1 MLTEMNVSRRDFLK
15 GGGMAAGGLLATSSL
30 PALADKPSVFPN
42 RGEFERLSLQ
52 FFEIEAGATKPF
64 TLLHISDTHLTA
76 AYPDDIPRAVRRA
89 PGRTR
94 TFGGRQEEALRDSIA
109 WAKKHVDYLVHTGD
123 IMDCHSRANFD
134 LVRKYFGEADSMM
147 FGCIGN
153 HEYSDGMNDGKHSEE
168 DKKAAFDQMAAAFP
182 FDVRFT
188 SNVVNGVN
196 FVCLD
201 NAHGTIS
208 AELAARFETE
218 AKKGLP
224 MILCMHCPF
233 VLRNIGHAARRFWRF
248 DKKYKLIPDM
258 SGFKENLKDD
268 MTREFVAYLRAQP
281 LLKGILCGHG
291 HYGVVD
297 QFSPTAKQY
306 MVAANFFFHGQ
317 EFTIR

>member
-1 MLTEMNVSRRDFLK
+1 MDTTRRDFLTR
-15 GGGMAAGGLLATSSL
+15 GCCAAGGLLATAAL
-30 PALADKPSVFPN
+30 PALADDPSVFPN

-52 FFEIEAGATKPF
+52 FFEIDAGATKPF

-76 AYPDDIPRAVRRA
+76 AYPDDLPRAVRRA

-109 WAKKHVDYLVHTGD
+109 WAKKHVDYIVHTGD
-123 IMDCHSRANFD
+123 LVDWHSRANFD
-134 LVRKYFGEADSMM
+134 LVRKYFGEAGSMM

-153 HEYSDGMNDGKHSEE
+153 HEYSAGLNDGKHTEE
-168 DKKAAFDQMAAAFP
+168 EKKAAYNQMATAFP
-182 FDVRFT
+182 FDVRFAST
-188 SNVVNGVN
+188 IVNGVN

-208 AELAARFETE
+208 AEQATRFEAE
-218 AKKGLP
+218 AKKGQPL
-224 MILCMHCPF
+224 ILCMHCPF
-233 VLRNIGHAARRFWRF
+233 VLRNLANASRRYWRF

-258 SGFKENLKDD
+258 SQFKGDIKDD
-268 MTREFVAYLRAQP
+268 TTRDFVAYLRAQP